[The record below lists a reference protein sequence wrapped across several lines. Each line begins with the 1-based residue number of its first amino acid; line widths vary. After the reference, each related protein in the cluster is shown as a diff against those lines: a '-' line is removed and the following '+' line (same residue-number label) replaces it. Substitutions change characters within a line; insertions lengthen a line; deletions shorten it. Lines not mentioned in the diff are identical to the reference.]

1 MNDAP
6 PKNASEY
13 TGGDVPRQVR
23 SSSSSTSR
31 LRTFYF
37 ALAALW
43 GFIAGAG
50 ALTAGFHAAGHPV
63 RLSGVVIGI
72 AIPGAAFAA
81 LGGIVAAGAY
91 REARDRRRR

>member
-6 PKNASEY
+6 PKNATEY
-13 TGGDVPRQVR
+13 SGGKAPRQVR
-23 SSSSSTSR
+23 PSSSGTSR
-31 LRTFYF
+31 LRTTYF

-43 GFIAGAG
+43 GFVAGAG
-50 ALTAGFHAAGHPV
+50 ALAAGFRAAGHPV
-63 RLSGVVIGI
+63 QVDGIVVGI